1 MKKSKQVLTAF
12 RMTQFRKAAISI
24 LFSGLFLLSFVAHG
38 QVMILNFAPNS
49 GCGGV
54 TPVII
59 TGINFTGATSVT
71 FGGLNAQSFVVNSPT
86 QITAI
91 PGLGNTGMIEV
102 TTPIGSGTAGP
113 FTVNIPPPIPN
124 PVTATPATICQ
135 GSTSQLNATSSPGDI
150 EYWYTVPTGGA
161 TIGSSLSGA
170 NFAVNPVI
178 TTTYYVE
185 NGGAVG
191 PGGTQTFS
199 YTGAVQ
205 NFVVPAGVT
214 TLTID
219 AKGAQGGTFGAATGG
234 LGARMI
240 GDFSVTPGQTLS
252 VWVGGE
258 GIPSQNAGG
267 GGGGSGVVDGLTPL
281 IIAGGGGGGSGQNI
295 MEPGQPGGT
304 GTSGGNSS
312 GAGGTAGNGG
322 EKGYISGDC
331 GWAGGGGG
339 FLTDGYGGD
348 GNWDGGPLPGV
359 PGGPAAGK
367 SSANGGAGGLL
378 GGCGFQPL
386 GAGGWGCGGGGRGE
400 YGGGGGGG
408 YSGGGGGQ
416 YVASPG
422 QLSGGGGGSYNSGV
436 NQNNTAGFQT
446 GNGEVIITWTGAP
459 ICPSPRVPVT
469 VTVNP
474 AVITASANPS
484 VICPGGSSV
493 LSASGGV
500 SYIWN
505 PGGLIGNPSV
515 SPAVTTTYTVT
526 GTTGAGCTATSTV
539 TVTVTGVPVVVA
551 VATPALICLGD
562 SSVLSASGGATYL
575 WNPGGLVGSP
585 TVAPAV
591 TTTYTVTGT
600 VGGGCTGTSVVT
612 VTVNPIPVAPNP
624 VTATPSTICQG
635 ATSQLNA
642 TAGANDIMYW
652 YTVPTGGIAIGSS
665 LSGAN
670 FPVTPAVTTTYYV
683 ENGGQVGP
691 GGSQTFNYTGSVQNF
706 TVPAGV
712 TSIHIVAKGAEGGGS
727 EDCANTVT
735 NDGGLGGEASGD
747 LAVLP
752 GQSINIYVG
761 GKPTTNLGA
770 NSPGGFNGG
779 GGAGQYGGPG
789 GGASDVRVGGLA
801 LVNRVIVAGG
811 GGGGNTGCPDHG
823 AGGAGGG
830 LIGGNGQGFQNYVP
844 GGGGSQIAGGA
855 AGAALGAAGALGIG
869 AGTGTNYHEGGGGGG
884 YYGGGS
890 AYAAG
895 GGGGSSY
902 IGGVTG
908 GSTTSGVQSGN
919 GQVIITWGG
928 AAPCFSVRV
937 PVTVTV
943 NAAPTVTATASADSI
958 CVGGSSVLTGGGA
971 VSYVWNPGGLVG
983 SPTVTPAVTTTYT
996 VTGTNAAGCTATA
1009 TVMVTVNNTPVVT
1022 ATASPSII
1030 CAGASSVLT
1039 GGGAATYT
1047 WNPGGLVGSPTV
1059 TPAATTIYTVTG
1071 SVGAG
1076 CSATSIVIVTVNPA
1090 PPVTASASPASICTG
1105 GSTVLTGGGA
1115 ATYLWNPGGLVGS
1128 PTVSPVVTT
1137 TYTVTGSV
1145 AGGCSATSVVTVT
1158 VNPGINV
1165 TATATP
1171 STICVGSSS
1180 VLTGGGGAIYT
1191 WMPGGLGGSPTV
1203 TPVVTTTYTVTG
1215 SNGAGCTGTSV
1226 VTVTVVSL
1234 NPIIVN
1240 TGGVLSVLNGP
1251 YTTYQ
1256 WYRNGTPIAGAT
1268 NPTHTV
1274 VQNGTYE
1281 VEVTLNG
1288 CTKRSPSLILNGVGV
1303 NDITLNGYSIS
1314 PNPTKDKLQIHGVIP
1329 AEIKILSMDGKVIME
1344 VRNTSEISL
1353 SSLSDG
1359 IYFIQLFDAKG
1370 HLLYKQKI
1378 AKQ

>member
-1 MKKSKQVLTAF
+1 MQNNFACGIILNLIKTYMKKSKQTCNL
-12 RMTQFRKAAISI
+12 I
-24 LFSGLFLLSFVAHG
+24 LANYLNRVVFMLIFSTVFLGGFVAQA
-38 QVMILNFAPNS
+38 QVTVSNFSPAS

-54 TPVII
+54 TPVVI
-59 TGINFTGATSVT
+59 TGTNFTGATVVT
-71 FGGLNAQSFVVNSPT
+71 FGGLNAQSYIVNSPT

-91 PGLGNTGMIEV
+91 PALGNTGTISV
-102 TTPIGSGTAGP
+102 TSPLGTGTSVAV
-113 FTVNIPPPIPN
+113 FTVNTPPPAPSL
-124 PVTATPATICQ
+124 VTATPATICQ
-135 GSTSQLNATSSPGDI
+135 GNTSQLNSTSAPGDNQ
-150 EYWYTVPTGGA
+150 YWFTVPTGGV
-161 TIGSSLSGA
+161 TIGSSLSGV
-170 NFAVNPVI
+170 NFPVTPPV

-185 NGGAVG
+185 NGGPVG

-205 NFVVPAGVT
+205 TFTVPAGVT
-214 TLTID
+214 SIQVDVKGGRGGNGVNGSIGGNGGRVQGTI
-219 AKGAQGGTFGAATGG
+219 A
-234 LGARMI
+234 
-240 GDFSVTPGQTLS
+240 VTPGS
-252 VWVGGE
+252 VLELYVGGQ
-258 GIPSQNAGG
+258 GIDCGTCATGAYNGG
-267 GGGGSGVVDGLTPL
+267 GGTVAGIGQEAGT
-281 IIAGGGGGGSGQNI
+281 GGGASDIRVAPYALINRI
-295 MEPGQPGGT
+295 FV
-304 GTSGGNSS
+304 
-312 GAGGTAGNGG
+312 A
-322 EKGYISGDC
+322 
-331 GWAGGGGG
+331 
-339 FLTDGYGGD
+339 
-348 GNWDGGPLPGV
+348 
-359 PGGPAAGK
+359 
-367 SSANGGAGGLL
+367 
-378 GGCGFQPL
+378 
-386 GAGGWGCGGGGRGE
+386 
-400 YGGGGGGG
+400 GGGGGGG
-408 YSGGGGGQ
+408 YTGAAADGGDGGGLIGENGATWNGYQGGTGGTQLAGGIGGDGTPYGQPDAINGSLGLGGGGQGWSGGGGGAGGG
-416 YVASPG
+416 YYG
-422 QLSGGGGGSYNSGV
+422 GGGGFIGGGGGGSNFADPIATGV
-436 NQNNTAGFQT
+436 THNQGIQAGP
-446 GNGEVIITWTGAP
+446 GEIILTWTGAP

-505 PGGLIGNPSV
+505 PGGLIGNPTV

-539 TVTVTGVPVVVA
+539 TVTVIAVPVVVA

-562 SSVLSASGGATYL
+562 SSVLSATGGASYL

-585 TVAPAV
+585 TVSPAV

-624 VTATPSTICQG
+624 VTATPNTICQG
-635 ATSQLNA
+635 ASSQLNA
-642 TAGANDIMYW
+642 TAGINDIMYW

-706 TVPAGV
+706 TVPVGV

-752 GQSINIYVG
+752 GQLINVYVG
-761 GKPTTNLGA
+761 GKPITNLGA

-830 LIGGNGQGFQNYVP
+830 LTGTDGQGFQNYVP

-855 AGAALGAAGALGIG
+855 AGSPPGTAGALGIG

-890 AYAAG
+890 AFAAG

-928 AAPCFSVRV
+928 AAPCASVRV

-943 NAAPTVTATASADSI
+943 NAAPTVTASASADSI
-958 CVGGSSVLTGGGA
+958 CVGGSSVLTGSGA

-996 VTGTNAAGCTATA
+996 VTGTNAGGCTSTSIV
-1009 TVMVTVNNTPVVT
+1009 TVTVNNTPVVT

-1090 PPVTASASPASICTG
+1090 PSVTASASPASICVG

-1128 PTVSPVVTT
+1128 PTVSPAVTT

-1158 VNPGINV
+1158 VNPGITI
-1165 TATATP
+1165 TATAAP
-1171 STICVGSSS
+1171 STICVGASS
-1180 VLTGGGGAIYT
+1180 VLTGSGGVIYT

-1215 SNGAGCTGTSV
+1215 SNGAGCTGTSI
-1226 VTVTVVSL
+1226 VTVTVISL

-1303 NDITLNGYSIS
+1303 NDITLSGYSIS

-1329 AEIKILSMDGKVIME
+1329 AGIKILSMEGKVIME
-1344 VRNTSEISL
+1344 AKNTSEISL
-1353 SSLSDG
+1353 STLSDG

-1370 HLLYKQKI
+1370 YLLYKQKI
-1378 AKQ
+1378 TKK